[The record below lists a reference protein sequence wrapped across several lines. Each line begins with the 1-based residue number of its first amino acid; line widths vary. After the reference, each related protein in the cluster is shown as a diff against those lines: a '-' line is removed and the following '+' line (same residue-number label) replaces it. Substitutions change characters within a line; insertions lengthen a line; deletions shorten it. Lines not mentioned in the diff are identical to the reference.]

1 MCRGSGAIAPRGL
14 DCISR
19 RDLLPLSRSVRRR
32 SRRPATAAMSRV
44 LLFLALVGTAAG
56 FNLTPLKTAASKHT
70 EAVSKASAA
79 ATALSISL
87 YSQAASAK
95 SVLGVNGALDFGPL
109 AGDQPGGEGTGKVRT
124 NLGVC

>member
-1 MCRGSGAIAPRGL
+1 
-14 DCISR
+14 
-19 RDLLPLSRSVRRR
+19 
-32 SRRPATAAMSRV
+32 V

-124 NLGVC
+124 NLGVCCHCESLLISAVFRVLWHAYSVIVLYAIWMLFAGTCRPNV